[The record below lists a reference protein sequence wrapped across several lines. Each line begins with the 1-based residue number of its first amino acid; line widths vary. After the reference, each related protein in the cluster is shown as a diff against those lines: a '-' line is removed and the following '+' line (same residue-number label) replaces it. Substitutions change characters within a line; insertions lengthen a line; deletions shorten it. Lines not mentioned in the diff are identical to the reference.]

1 MFSAT
6 EQNTYM
12 QGQFAK
18 LQSATFLKIGTLK
31 NLPSG
36 DFLISKPLAGILL
49 KSNLRTERSS
59 V

>member
-36 DFLISKPLAGILL
+36 DFLISKPLAGILA
-49 KSNLRTERSS
+49 
-59 V
+59 